1 MACATLKRAL
11 DWESLNQR
19 PTKRRRCN
27 PFGQSG
33 SNSPSRSGNSNNN
46 NDAANSSNSS
56 TTPSNRFAKDSNE
69 PSPFSESA
77 LSKMSPGEYS
87 LVYYSV
93 ALLFKCE

>member
-33 SNSPSRSGNSNNN
+33 NNSPSRNGNSNNS
-46 NDAANSSNSS
+46 DAASSSGSS
-56 TTPSNRFAKDSNE
+56 TTPSNRFARDSNE

-77 LSKMSPGEYS
+77 LSKMSPGEYFLQYIS
-87 LVYYSV
+87 Q
-93 ALLFKCE
+93 LFYC